1 MKRREFMIGG
11 TALVAY
17 SGLGVGSAAAG
28 QALIVVHPRNPTGG
42 LTKAKLK
49 SIFLGKVGFWNG
61 VVPVKLLV
69 RPGSSSAS
77 SAFFPMIDMSAA
89 TFKAHWDKLQL
100 SGAAMAPP
108 SVGAPSGLLTK
119 IKAAPGAISFV
130 SAAEAADVDVLK
142 KLKIS

>member
-1 MKRREFMIGG
+1 MKRREFIVGG
-11 TALVAY
+11 VSLVAY
-17 SGLGVGSAAAG
+17 AGLGVASASAG
-28 QALIVVHPRNPTGG
+28 QAFVVVHPRNPTGG

-69 RPGSSSAS
+69 RPGTSSAS
-77 SAFFPMIDMSAA
+77 GAFFPMIGMNASS
-89 TFKAHWDKLQL
+89 FKAHWDKLQL

-108 SVGAPSGLLTK
+108 SVGSASGLLGK
-119 IKAAPGAISFV
+119 IKSAPGAISFI
-130 SAAEAADVDVLK
+130 SAAEADSVDVLK